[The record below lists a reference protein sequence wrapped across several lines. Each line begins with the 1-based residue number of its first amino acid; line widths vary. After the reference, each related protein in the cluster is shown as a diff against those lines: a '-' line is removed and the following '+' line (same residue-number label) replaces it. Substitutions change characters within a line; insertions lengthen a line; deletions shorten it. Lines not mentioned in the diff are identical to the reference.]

1 MPRRIT
7 YLNYI
12 LPVFVGLLLLVGWLS
27 ARLWKAGAEEQALF
41 RLSVSAPAAQT
52 GMSVSSGA
60 FLQTGTSASSGS
72 FSQRRASVSS
82 GIFRQTGASGLF
94 SAEILKQIDAL
105 PGRCRRWALYCAD
118 MEIEIDKYHTAA
130 ELCGVEL
137 DEYPLTIVKSA
148 GEKQTG
154 IRPALIV
161 GERFFEELSD
171 EYGNP
176 LSERQAEILKEQIG
190 SLAVCLTVQGAV
202 DVEKSTAAG
211 GGAEGTL
218 TRNSRKD
225 RPQDAEF
232 LGIAEGDGV
241 YMDADRMSHWFA
253 QMGLPCEI
261 RRVELEIQGEQ
272 NAQKAQDSLEK
283 AGFAVSTAS

>member
-12 LPVFVGLLLLVGWLS
+12 LPVFAGLFLLVGWLS
-27 ARLWKAGAEEQALF
+27 VRLWKAGAKEQALF
-41 RLSVSAPAAQT
+41 RLSVSASAGQMGTFA
-52 GMSVSSGA
+52 SSGA
-60 FLQTGTSASSGS
+60 
-72 FSQRRASVSS
+72 S
-82 GIFRQTGASGLF
+82 GIF

-105 PGRCRRWALYCAD
+105 PGLCRRWALYCAD
-118 MEIEIDKYHTAA
+118 VEIEIDKYHTAA
-130 ELCGVEL
+130 ELCGIEMS
-137 DEYPLTIVKSA
+137 EYPLTIVKSA
-148 GEKQTG
+148 GGKQTG

-161 GERFFEELSD
+161 GEHFFEGLSD

-176 LSERQAEILKEQIG
+176 ISERQAEILKEQIG
-190 SLAVCLTVQGAV
+190 YLAVCLTVQGAV
-202 DVEKSTAAG
+202 DAGKSIAVG
-211 GGAEGTL
+211 SGAEETL
-218 TRNSRKD
+218 TRNSWKD
-225 RPQDAEF
+225 RLQDAEL

-241 YMDADRMSHWFA
+241 YMDADRMSRWFA

-261 RRVELEIQGEQ
+261 RRVELKIQGEQ